1 MRANKMNTFNIRT
14 IPNKKKYI
22 LYIPLEYVSNSDI
35 TPDNKFVI
43 KLFNEAKKSLSEYV
57 TENQIVLVIVTDSLT
72 NKDFPV
78 IEPELMY
85 KVKKNFNPIH
95 IFKSSDVLKST

>member
-1 MRANKMNTFNIRT
+1 MRANKMNTFSIRT
-14 IPNKKKYI
+14 IPNKKKYV
-22 LYIPLEYVSNSDI
+22 LYVPLDYVSDSGD
-35 TPDNKFVI
+35 TPESKHVI
-43 KLFNEAKKSLSEYV
+43 NIYNEAKKSLSEYV

-95 IFKSSDVLKST
+95 IFNPLEI